1 MSPSTTSLHQIV
13 SYEIQKRLTATCGNE
28 YQIFYAPIDVILSE
42 TEVRQP
48 DIVMIHR
55 SRIEIVTM
63 KGIEGASDLVI
74 EILTPSTMKKDKIY
88 KLETYP
94 RFQIPEYWIVDPKNG
109 SLEQFVLNGQSS
121 YVLHD
126 LYVEDDEITSS
137 QVSAFRFLCGRLW
150 KWFPTR

>member
-1 MSPSTTSLHQIV
+1 
-13 SYEIQKRLTATCGNE
+13 
-28 YQIFYAPIDVILSE
+28 
-42 TEVRQP
+42 
-48 DIVMIHR
+48 MIHR

-137 QVSAFRFLCGRLW
+137 QVPCVSFSMWEIMEMVPDSL
-150 KWFPTR
+150 KN